1 VQYGEDA
8 YFCPFDVKIRKVT
21 DSAGQQVQR
30 RNGQLVLEPDP
41 DSMTSMV
48 RLLEALNTT
57 GASNRVLFADCCRDN
72 PNAARGLNGRAFGS
86 NVKITDLRPGT
97 AAIFSCSEGERS
109 FEHEKWLHGA
119 FTKAFLDHCQNLDSQ
134 SDSTVTSMVTPLFR
148 QVDILVRGIQPGA
161 TQRVNP
167 VINGIVD
174 LKLRLKPKRPEQI
187 TNSLGMQL
195 RLIKAGEFQMG
206 TNETKELLV
215 AAGFKLPDDQFDITA
230 ERPQHK
236 VTLKNDFYMGVHEV
250 TRGQYAEFVKATGY
264 KTDAEKDGQGGEG
277 FAPDTTNQK
286 LDPQFNWRN
295 PGFPQTDHHPVVNVS
310 WNDAMAF
317 CDWLSEVE
325 GQPYRLPTETEWEYA
340 CRAGTTTRFSTGDDP
355 YSLQGFANVYDK
367 SFEGSPEL
375 AFKFDD
381 GQKFT
386 APVGSYRPNSWG
398 LHDMHGNV
406 REVCAD
412 VGQTYGSQDVADS
425 GDNFQLGNMINVRGS
440 SYHNSPV
447 RVRSTIRHQ
456 CYLTCKHCDVGF
468 RVIVGS
474 HLELAMIRIRRALET
489 KDEDRLYRLLDELST
504 STEDL
509 GDQTRI
515 ADTLLAARASLAHQ
529 KIEDGR
535 VKDGLADLRDM
546 ETSATEDRK
555 RQIVVFKAQVL
566 FSGNHFEELEH
577 EMSDMINDEDANPD
591 VLNQM
596 AWSIYESVTTKEE
609 DVPKLLIE
617 SAVATAEKALDL
629 APENG
634 MILDTLAHL
643 QHLQGR
649 LNEALATQK
658 KAVATPG
665 TASEESL
672 KDMKSFLEQL
682 QTEKKKAK

>member
-1 VQYGEDA
+1 
-8 YFCPFDVKIRKVT
+8 
-21 DSAGQQVQR
+21 
-30 RNGQLVLEPDP
+30 
-41 DSMTSMV
+41 M
-48 RLLEALNTT
+48 
-57 GASNRVLFADCCRDN
+57 
-72 PNAARGLNGRAFGS
+72 
-86 NVKITDLRPGT
+86 
-97 AAIFSCSEGERS
+97 
-109 FEHEKWLHGA
+109 
-119 FTKAFLDHCQNLDSQ
+119 
-134 SDSTVTSMVTPLFR
+134 
-148 QVDILVRGIQPGA
+148 
-161 TQRVNP
+161 
-167 VINGIVD
+167 
-174 LKLRLKPKRPEQI
+174 
-187 TNSLGMQL
+187 
-195 RLIKAGEFQMG
+195 
-206 TNETKELLV
+206 
-215 AAGFKLPDDQFDITA
+215 
-230 ERPQHK
+230 
-236 VTLKNDFYMGVHEV
+236 
-250 TRGQYAEFVKATGY
+250 
-264 KTDAEKDGQGGEG
+264 
-277 FAPDTTNQK
+277 
-286 LDPQFNWRN
+286 
-295 PGFPQTDHHPVVNVS
+295 
-310 WNDAMAF
+310 
-317 CDWLSEVE
+317 
-325 GQPYRLPTETEWEYA
+325 
-340 CRAGTTTRFSTGDDP
+340 
-355 YSLQGFANVYDK
+355 
-367 SFEGSPEL
+367 
-375 AFKFDD
+375 
-381 GQKFT
+381 
-386 APVGSYRPNSWG
+386 
-398 LHDMHGNV
+398 
-406 REVCAD
+406 
-412 VGQTYGSQDVADS
+412 
-425 GDNFQLGNMINVRGS
+425 
-440 SYHNSPV
+440 
-447 RVRSTIRHQ
+447 
-456 CYLTCKHCDVGF
+456 
-468 RVIVGS
+468 IVGS